1 MLEKNFYWCKLFP
14 YPIFNAIVRLHWC
27 YFSLTSL
34 NLHFRWRSICF
45 QGHNVWP
52 PTWNQKHV
60 IYVKHTKT
68 LICSHWFTSSVFE
81 PLSNHRVITLLW
93 NFITLINYIGFFFYL
108 FQTKTH
114 LTNYRLLVFISCIYR
129 GGGGYSWT
137 FLHMF
142 KVTYWSLTFRARF
155 QL

>member
-14 YPIFNAIVRLHWC
+14 YPILNAIVRLHWC

-93 NFITLINYIGFFFYL
+93 NFITLINYIGFFLSLSDKNAPYKLSAFG
-108 FQTKTH
+108 FH
-114 LTNYRLLVFISCIYR
+114 FIHIQR
-129 GGGGYSWT
+129 GRYSWT

>member
-1 MLEKNFYWCKLFP
+1 MVEKNFYWCKLFP
-14 YPIFNAIVRLHWC
+14 YPILNAIVRLHWC
-27 YFSLTSL
+27 YFSLTSW
-34 NLHFRWRSICF
+34 NLHCRWRSICF
-45 QGHNVWP
+45 QGHSVWP

-68 LICSHWFTSSVFE
+68 FICSHWFTSSVFE

-93 NFITLINYIGFFFYL
+93 NFISLINYIGFFF
-108 FQTKTH
+108 
-114 LTNYRLLVFISCIYR
+114 ISFRQKRTLQIIGFWFSFHAYT

>member
-1 MLEKNFYWCKLFP
+1 MLENNFYWRKLFP
-14 YPIFNAIVRLHWC
+14 YPILNAIVRLHWC

-114 LTNYRLLVFISCIYR
+114 LTNYRLLVFISCIY
-129 GGGGYSWT
+129 GGGGIVGLS
-137 FLHMF
+137 FICL
-142 KVTYWSLTFRARF
+142 K
-155 QL
+155 

>member
-14 YPIFNAIVRLHWC
+14 YPILNAIVRLHWC
-27 YFSLTSL
+27 YFSLISL

-45 QGHNVWP
+45 QGHSVWP

-68 LICSHWFTSSVFE
+68 FICSHWFTSSVFE
-81 PLSNHRVITLLW
+81 PLSNHRVITLSW
-93 NFITLINYIGFFFYL
+93 NFITLMNYIGFFYL

-114 LTNYRLLVFISCIYR
+114 LTNYRLLVFISCILHIR
-129 GGGGYSWT
+129 GGGGIVGLS
-137 FLHMF
+137 FVCL
-142 KVTYWSLTFRARF
+142 K
-155 QL
+155 